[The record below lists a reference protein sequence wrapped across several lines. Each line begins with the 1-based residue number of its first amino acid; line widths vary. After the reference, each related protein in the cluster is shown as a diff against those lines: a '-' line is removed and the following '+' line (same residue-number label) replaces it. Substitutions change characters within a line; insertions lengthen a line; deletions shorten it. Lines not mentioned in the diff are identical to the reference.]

1 MTPETSGTAASD
13 DRALLARVAAGD
25 RSALE
30 QLYRSHAGWI
40 TARLMGRCAD
50 AEIVDLAVQDT
61 FVAVWNKGAG
71 NDRGTGEVAA
81 WLWGIAA
88 RRLIDQLR
96 KRRPTPSDQFPTEAT
111 ASAER
116 SGPVTVPES
125 RLAANWSAIGMEL
138 DAPRRGLV
146 ERAMRR
152 VGMPE
157 RVSRLLVSTPA
168 LRRSW
173 YLATVAAMVFAL
185 AAANPDS
192 ARENLTVFLMV
203 APLVPVAGVALAYG
217 PVVDPM
223 CEVSVATPL
232 SGLRLVAL
240 RTMAVAG
247 IALPVVALTALMIP
261 PGPLTAG
268 MWLVPS
274 TALSAVCLA
283 LTTFVTPR
291 TAAAIVATG
300 WFLVSSGLSRS
311 GGTDLSGFGT
321 ATQLTLVVTGVAAV
335 VVTLLRRRRFEV
347 VV

>member
-1 MTPETSGTAASD
+1 MSLDPALSGSTD
-13 DRALLARVAAGD
+13 P
-25 RSALE
+25 
-30 QLYRSHAGWI
+30 
-40 TARLMGRCAD
+40 
-50 AEIVDLAVQDT
+50 AEALAV
-61 FVAVWNKGAG
+61 
-71 NDRGTGEVAA
+71 
-81 WLWGIAA
+81 A
-88 RRLIDQLR
+88 RYRELY
-96 KRRPTPSDQFPTEAT
+96 

-116 SGPVTVPES
+116 SGPATVPES

-138 DAPRRGLV
+138 DAPRPGLI

-152 VGMPE
+152 VGVPE

-168 LRRSW
+168 LRRGW
-173 YLATVAAMVFAL
+173 YLATAAAMVFAL

-223 CEVSVATPL
+223 YEVSVATPL

-274 TALSAVCLA
+274 IALSAVCLA

-291 TAAAIVATG
+291 TAAAVVATG

-321 ATQLTLVVTGVAAV
+321 ATQLTLVVIGVAAV
-335 VVTLLRRRRFEV
+335 AVTLLRRRRFEV
-347 VV
+347 VA